1 MSNSIAGVPS
11 IVGEQ
16 FPDFV
21 VKQIEQ
27 RQKIHGLTN
36 RNTEQLHYLH
46 AKTATCTLASSVD
59 IKSFDR
65 FKDTALAGFTQD
77 FGEAKLAQMF
87 VLENGVSSYE
97 YDNVNKVYIKS
108 SKAGINRS
116 SQNSSLTTSTSTAYG
131 FGGLEFGQVPMPGIL
146 SMTTRSENRGSLRT
160 AEVRIKAFNKVQ
172 FDIIDT
178 LFLRLGYTVLLEW
191 KWGEYYD
198 NSGVFQ
204 KDNPY
209 TCIPQFLF
217 PEKYWSGGQI
227 DPATKS
233 TIVDQDNYLSL
244 IRSIKEKSN
253 GNYDALLAKVKNFNW
268 SFNKD
273 GSYDITLSL
282 VSIGDVIESLNVKLV
297 DPKQGYLIAD
307 KKKNDEK
314 IQRKELL
321 DSSDDDNEV
330 ITAYKDT
337 SALASY
343 LYKLIK
349 NNDAPDAAPLGTKLN
364 VNDARSTNRF
374 NIEHS
379 NSDIQSILVAH
390 SWQNENAYFVRFG
403 HILDWIEKNL
413 IISNKTSPGININTA
428 QTPIYTHPDLVS
440 TNLSICAINKRVHVR
455 NVEIS
460 TDVLGTIVNWVTS
473 LYWGTESETK
483 TTTTDKGTEIRNALP
498 NARPFLID
506 TKYNQGDLMNVYL
519 NLRFILTTLE
529 SKTDENGKLSLLDF
543 LTELCN
549 GINNAF
555 ANVNKIAPVYDHDT
569 NTVYFVDETPV
580 DHDWVVDPPKAKFEL
595 YGYDPTNKTAGFI
608 KDFHLKTEITPAL
621 ATAITVGAQANAK
634 PVGESQTSFSK
645 WNIGLVDR
653 IWKEKYASSTDSAPP
668 TPEEKTKAEAITA
681 QNTTNLIANYYSW
694 IKTSTALIT
703 KENDADP
710 SNKAGTKD
718 QKIEEEALTGEFS
731 PIMQSMINYHNQIWS
746 NSTNVSGSSPT
757 DVIGFIPINLSLTM
771 DGISGAK
778 IYQRFNVDT
787 RFLPPKY
794 TDELEFIVRGIG
806 HTIENNQWTTN
817 IETFMVPKII
827 SSPDKSIITLGGNTK
842 WSPAATAIVNN
853 AMGLPSNIPKTSYP
867 EVPFAPVPPSNLLP
881 YKNAIKILKTI
892 TDINTAKATFAIM
905 WAESA
910 KKGESFKSAGGHNY
924 AGVQTDSGRWG
935 GSDKLI
941 ISQFTLVDSGNKV
954 RNFAGFADDT
964 EFLKF
969 MASRVKAKEFN
980 GSNANAWASK
990 YLNSWVF
997 LNLQAQNLTLYNT
1010 YLPQKIAIYNTAM
1023 AVFNSY

>member
-1 MSNSIAGVPS
+1 M
-11 IVGEQ
+11 
-16 FPDFV
+16 
-21 VKQIEQ
+21 
-27 RQKIHGLTN
+27 
-36 RNTEQLHYLH
+36 H
-46 AKTATCTLASSVD
+46 AKTATCALASSVD

-65 FKDTALAGFTQD
+65 FKDTALAGFAQN
-77 FGEAKLAQMF
+77 FGDAKLAQIF
-87 VLENGVSSYE
+87 VLESGVSSYR
-97 YDNVNKVYIKS
+97 YNTDGTYPKS

-116 SQNSSLTTSTSTAYG
+116 SQNSDIVTATSTAYG

-146 SMTTRSENRGSLRT
+146 SMNTRSENRGSLRT

-191 KWGEYYD
+191 KWEEYYD
-198 NSGVFQ
+198 NNGVFQ
-204 KDNPY
+204 NDNPY

-217 PEKYWSGGQI
+217 PEKYWSKDQI
-227 DPATKS
+227 DPTTKT
-233 TIVDQDNYLSL
+233 TIVDQDDYLGL
-244 IRSIKEKSN
+244 IRSTKEKSN

-268 SFNKD
+268 TFNKD

-297 DPKQGYLIAD
+297 DPKQGYLISDNKKD
-307 KKKNDEK
+307 KDKTA
-314 IQRKELL
+314 RKELL
-321 DSSDDDNEV
+321 DSSDEDSEV
-330 ITAYKDT
+330 IDAYKDT
-337 SALASY
+337 SSLASY

-349 NNDAPDAAPLGTKLN
+349 NNNAPDAAPLDAGLN
-364 VNDARSTNRF
+364 TTDFKNTNRF

-379 NSDIQSILVAH
+379 NSDIQSLVVDY
-390 SWQNENAYFVRFG
+390 SWQNENIYFVRFG
-403 HILDWIEKNL
+403 HILDWMEKNL
-413 IISNKTSPGININTA
+413 IISNKTSPAININTA

-455 NVEIS
+455 RLETS
-460 TDVLGTIVNWVTS
+460 TDIIATIRSFVLKGE
-473 LYWGTESETK
+473 TEVK
-483 TTTTDKGTEIRNALP
+483 TQTTDKGTEIRNALP
-498 NARPFLID
+498 NAKPFLID
-506 TKYNQGDLMNVYL
+506 NKYNQGDLMNVYL

-529 SKTDENGKLSLLDF
+529 SKIDENGKVSLLDF

-555 ANVNKIAPVYDHDT
+555 ANINKISPVYDHDT
-569 NTVYFVDETPV
+569 NTLHFVDETPV
-580 DHDWVVDPPKAKFEL
+580 DHNWVTEPPKAKFEL
-595 YGYDPTNKTAGFI
+595 YGYNPTDKTAGFI
-608 KDFHLKTEITPAL
+608 KDFQLKTEITPAL

-645 WNIGLVDR
+645 WNVGLVDR

-668 TPEEKTKAEAITA
+668 TPEEKAKAEEVAA
-681 QNTTNLIANYYSW
+681 QNITNLIANYYSW
-694 IKTSTALIT
+694 IAKATALIT

-710 SNKAGTKD
+710 NNKLGTKN

-731 PIMQSMINYHNQIWS
+731 PIMQSMINYHNQIWA

-771 DGISGAK
+771 DGMSGAK

-827 SSPDKSIITLGGNTK
+827 SSPDKSVVTLGASTN
-842 WSPAATAIVNN
+842 WSPAATATALQNFDFP
-853 AMGLPSNIPKTSYP
+853 GSRPKTSYP
-867 EVPFAPVPPSNLLP
+867 EVPFVPAPPSNLLP
-881 YKNAIKILKTI
+881 YKNAIKILKSI
-892 TDINTAKATFAIM
+892 TDTNTAKATFAIM

-910 KKGESFKSAGGHNY
+910 KTNRAFKSAGGHNY

-941 ISQFTLVDSGNKV
+941 IGQFALVDSGGV
-954 RNFAGFADDT
+954 LRDFAVFADDT

-969 MASRVKAKEFN
+969 MVNRVKAKGFD
-980 GSNANAWASK
+980 GSNARAWASK

-997 LNLQAQNLTLYNT
+997 LNLQSQNLALYNT

-1023 AVFNSY
+1023 SVYNSY